1 MLAGSNVAFHVCR
14 QSVSEAWAHIL
25 VARGL
30 IDDCYV
36 SNKSRERGYAHPL
49 YLYESD
55 GGLAFG
61 SHGEPNFAPAFLR
74 QMASALNLPQAKPHN
89 LPRGLTPEDIF
100 HYAYAVLHSPGY
112 RSRYAEFLK
121 IDFPRLPLTGNL
133 ELFRAL
139 ARLGGELTALHL
151 LESPKLAQPITAF
164 IGGRHPEVEKIS
176 WSRNTVWVDKAQ
188 TTGFQGV
195 REDVWNF
202 HIGGYQVC
210 EKWLKDR
217 KGRTLSKDDI
227 AHYQKIVVAL
237 SETIRLMKEIDEVI
251 EQHGGWPGAFAQP
264 AGSAHTG
271 SDGPAPVPV
280 FGGARKLNL
289 DAAAPAALQPPDDSA
304 EETPAVGA
312 SVLDGADLMCAVR
325 QLFTKGVA
333 LERTAAVSALA
344 QALGVSAADAGIAAE
359 LDGALR
365 TAVRRGILENTRG
378 QLQIDVRTIAAYQRD
393 FLKDQFLAALPG
405 RQWVERDAAMRG
417 FARWL
422 GFKRTGKAIDDS
434 ARSVING
441 LLREGRLESTGTQIR
456 RGA

>member
-1 MLAGSNVAFHVCR
+1 M
-14 QSVSEAWAHIL
+14 
-25 VARGL
+25 
-30 IDDCYV
+30 
-36 SNKSRERGYAHPL
+36 
-49 YLYESD
+49 
-55 GGLAFG
+55 
-61 SHGEPNFAPAFLR
+61 
-74 QMASALNLPQAKPHN
+74 
-89 LPRGLTPEDIF
+89 
-100 HYAYAVLHSPGY
+100 
-112 RSRYAEFLK
+112 
-121 IDFPRLPLTGNL
+121 
-133 ELFRAL
+133 
-139 ARLGGELTALHL
+139 
-151 LESPKLAQPITAF
+151 
-164 IGGRHPEVEKIS
+164 
-176 WSRNTVWVDKAQ
+176 
-188 TTGFQGV
+188 
-195 REDVWNF
+195 
-202 HIGGYQVC
+202 
-210 EKWLKDR
+210 
-217 KGRTLSKDDI
+217 
-227 AHYQKIVVAL
+227 
-237 SETIRLMKEIDEVI
+237 
-251 EQHGGWPGAFAQP
+251 
-264 AGSAHTG
+264 
-271 SDGPAPVPV
+271 PV